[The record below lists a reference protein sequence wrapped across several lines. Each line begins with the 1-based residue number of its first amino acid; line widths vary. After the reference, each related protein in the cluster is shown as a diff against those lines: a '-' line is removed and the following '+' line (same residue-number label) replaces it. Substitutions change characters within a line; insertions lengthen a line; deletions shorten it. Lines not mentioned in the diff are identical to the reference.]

1 MEAKK
6 TASKLKAQAKSI
18 VDRFEGTIVER
29 PIIIANKAFLA
40 GLGLASQAQSDFD
53 KKFDALAKDG
63 EKVRDQAQDS
73 FEDFGDRVIKQVKS
87 TRKEVTKRAESAVK
101 TVLDY
106 SPVATASDLKK
117 LDRKLDK
124 VLAQVAK

>member
-1 MEAKK
+1 MTAAK
-6 TASKLKAQAKSI
+6 TATKLKAQAKSI

-53 KKFDALAKDG
+53 TRFEALAKDG

-73 FEDFGDRVIKQVKS
+73 LDDFGDRVVKQVKE
-87 TRKEVTKRAESAVK
+87 TRKQVTKRAESAVK
-101 TVLDY
+101 TVLEY
-106 SPVATASDLKK
+106 SPVATAADLKK
-117 LDRKLDK
+117 LDRKLNK
-124 VLAQVAK
+124 VLEQIAK

>member
-1 MEAKK
+1 MTAAK
-6 TASKLKAQAKSI
+6 TATKLKAQAKSI

-53 KKFDALAKDG
+53 TRFEALAKDG

-73 FEDFGDRVIKQVKS
+73 LDNFGDRIVKQVKE
-87 TRKEVTKRAESAVK
+87 TRKQVTKRAESAVK
-101 TVLDY
+101 TVLEY
-106 SPVATASDLKK
+106 SPVATAADLKK
-117 LDRKLDK
+117 LDRKLNK
-124 VLAQVAK
+124 VLEQIAK

>member
-1 MEAKK
+1 MTAAK
-6 TASKLKAQAKSI
+6 TATKLKAQAKSI

-53 KKFDALAKDG
+53 TRFEALAKDG

-73 FEDFGDRVIKQVKS
+73 LDNFGDRVVKQVKE
-87 TRKEVTKRAESAVK
+87 TRKQVTKRAESAVK
-101 TVLDY
+101 TVLEY
-106 SPVATASDLKK
+106 SPVATAADLKK
-117 LDRKLDK
+117 LDRKLNK
-124 VLAQVAK
+124 VLEQIAK

>member
-1 MEAKK
+1 MAAQK
-6 TASKLKAQAKSI
+6 TATKLKAQAKSI

-40 GLGLASQAQSDFD
+40 GLGFASQAQSDFD

-73 FEDFGDRVIKQVKS
+73 FEDLNDRVIKRVKA
-87 TRKEVTKRAESAVK
+87 TRKEVTKRAESAVS
-101 TVLDY
+101 TVLEY
-106 SPVATASDLKK
+106 SPIATTSDLKK
-117 LDRKLDK
+117 LDRKISK
-124 VLAQVAK
+124 VLSEIAK

>member
-1 MEAKK
+1 MAAQK
-6 TASKLKAQAKSI
+6 TATKLKAQAKSI
-18 VDRFEGTIVER
+18 VDRFEGTIVEQ

-53 KKFDALAKDG
+53 KKFDALAKEG

-73 FEDFGDRVIKQVKS
+73 FENMNDRVIKQVKA
-87 TRKEVTKRAESAVK
+87 TRKEVTKRAESAVQ

-106 SPVATASDLKK
+106 SPVATTSDLKK